1 MTFSLSLTPSPADRI
16 GGYTFFSL
24 PLPRGR
30 FSGPLEAQVNGGSDP
45 VELWPLG
52 HWPDG
57 SVRMAQGLICRTGGE
72 VSLAVGP
79 ASSGGGRPP
88 AEETAFSFGK
98 HQLDWCGVTK
108 MYRMAYEGMC
118 YFDPASFAQTFLGES
133 GERVVCAPEGPVQVV
148 LWHRH
153 WLRLETFV
161 SGQTRNGATGFRF
174 RLQWDLF
181 DRVPGCVLAVM
192 AQHDRPGMPALTLK
206 AIQTEIGTGNDG
218 PILHGVH
225 QRRWGFEYT
234 GNRSV
239 ETSEKVDVRVEGGV
253 FAPQVA
259 NFESLGDTTVYPP
272 HLNPPPREV
281 SPFFWLTARDR
292 RVVLE
297 VEDFSLLRPK
307 GVILDDGR
315 IQVGLWPEWADPVVW
330 PQGRRRQI
338 RLAIGVEPSG
348 QPAEPAPLQSLT
360 AALLDTQRAQLP
372 AEVYREARFFDLP
385 WLPPCRP
392 DKNPRIEGWAAQVS
406 TLKTPPEFF
415 NLGDTPDSHY
425 TRTYY
430 PLGRVP
436 LKPGAAD
443 APPGLSITSGRNAMA
458 VGSMDA
464 RDPVW
469 VNNEY
474 DVLHCLACEFLRSG
488 NAVLFRQLGW
498 FARHTV
504 EVDFFCFHDSESL
517 HRAQG
522 AHSVGHTSGGAY
534 PSHFWTQGL
543 TQYYF
548 LTGDQDALEVI
559 RALAEKTIWYFDHP
573 RLGKLG
579 SGINREMGW
588 AVLTL
593 VSSYEATME
602 PAFLQYARRL
612 IDSVVV
618 EPLPDDLPVLNFG
631 HTSLLL
637 GCKAYLEA
645 TEHAA
650 ETAPVRGW
658 YLRVVRLAVHSAW
671 HVPGRVERSEVRSK
685 LSYDY
690 DRLDQGPA
698 AGQRPRSGILHGYA
712 ALACLSYA
720 WRLTGERAFLEAGL
734 RTVRAFFDES
744 PGYFGAFRNPQPE
757 GKPFA
762 WAYRTMMEFFQALD
776 EAELLR
782 EFELP

>member
-1 MTFSLSLTPSPADRI
+1 MKFSLSLKPSPADRA
-16 GGYTFFSL
+16 GGGTFFSL

-30 FSGPLEAQVNGGSDP
+30 FSGPLAFRVGGDAGAL
-45 VELWPLG
+45 ELWPLA

-57 SVRMAQGLICRTGGE
+57 SVRMAQGLIFRSGGTMHGE
-72 VSLAVGP
+72 VVSAAP
-79 ASSGGGRPP
+79 ADVSAPADGVSFVFGG
-88 AEETAFSFGK
+88 
-98 HQLDWCGVTK
+98 HQLDWCSRK
-108 MYRMAYEGMC
+108 NMFRLAYDGMP
-118 YFDPASFAQTFLGES
+118 YFDPARFAQTVINEGGEC
-133 GERVVCAPEGPVQVV
+133 GVCAPEGPVRVV
-148 LWHRH
+148 VRHRN
-153 WLRLETFV
+153 WLRLE
-161 SGQTRNGATGFRF
+161 GFFSASAPHGGEGLRF

-192 AQHDRPGMPALTLK
+192 AIHDRPGVPAFSLK
-206 AIQTEIGTGNDG
+206 AVQTEIGLGEG
-218 PILHGVH
+218 SPLHGVH
-225 QRRWGFEYT
+225 QRRFGFEYT
-234 GNRSV
+234 ESRSV
-239 ETSEKVDVRVEGGV
+239 ETREAVDIRVEGGV

-259 NFESLGDTTVYPP
+259 NFEALGDPTVYPA
-272 HLNPPPREV
+272 HLSPPPREV
-281 SPFFWLTARDR
+281 SPFFWLTAADR
-292 RVVLE
+292 RLVVE
-297 VEDFSLLRPK
+297 MEDFSLLRPK
-307 GVILDDGR
+307 GVMLENGR
-315 IQVGLWPEWADPVVW
+315 IQVGFWPEWAGPVSW
-330 PQGRRRQI
+330 PQGRRRQV
-338 RLAIGVEPSG
+338 RLALAVESSS
-348 QPAEPAPLQSLT
+348 EPADSARLQSLT
-360 AALLDTQRAQLP
+360 AALLDTQRAQLS
-372 AEVYREARFFDLP
+372 AEVYREVRFFDLP

-392 DKNPRIEGWAAQVS
+392 DRNPRIEGWAARVS
-406 TLKTPPEFF
+406 ALKTPPEFF

-436 LKPGAAD
+436 LKPGATD

-458 VGSMDA
+458 VGTMDA

-474 DVLHCLACEFLRSG
+474 DVLHGLACEFLRSG

-504 EVDFFCFHDSESL
+504 EVDFLCFHDSESR

-522 AHSVGHTSGGAY
+522 VHSVGHTSLGAF

-548 LTGDQDALEVI
+548 LTGDRDALEVVL
-559 RALAEKTIWYFDHP
+559 ALAEKTIWYFDHP

-579 SGINREMGW
+579 TGINREMGW

-602 PAFLQYARRL
+602 PAFLQYARKL
-612 IDSVVV
+612 IDSVLV
-618 EPLPDDLPVLNFG
+618 EPLPDDLPDLNFG

-650 ETAPVRGW
+650 ETAPVREW
-658 YLRVVRLAVHSAW
+658 YLRVVRLAVQSAW
-671 HVPGRVERSEVRSK
+671 RVRGRVDRAEVRSK

-690 DRLDQGPA
+690 DRQDQGPA
-698 AGQRPRSGILHGYA
+698 AGQRPRPGILNGYA
-712 ALACLSYA
+712 ALACLAYA
-720 WRLTGERAFLEAGL
+720 WRLTGERSFLESGL
-734 RTVRAFFDES
+734 RSVRAFFDES
-744 PGYFGAFRNPQPE
+744 PGYFGSFRDPLPE

-762 WAYRTMMEFFQALD
+762 WSYRTMMEFFQALD
-776 EAELLR
+776 EADLLR
-782 EFELP
+782 EFELS